1 IGAALAWHG
10 RSSARGLKWCPPK
23 TGGHHAASRRDRG
36 GVLARRLRWMEES
49 GWKEV
54 TDWHNVSFFGKL
66 AEKALKIKKG
76 MLYSVVGRNQ
86 TFVYEKDGIKR
97 YRTEVVVDMKGE
109 LEIIGYHSHSRQERS
124 PQAPAAQQ
132 SQPASSPRSPAQP
145 SPHLPDDWRDG
156 EFGPDDKIPF

>member
-1 IGAALAWHG
+1 MSYSVNKVWLLGNAGADAVSNSLGNGNNVVKVTLATT
-10 RSSARGLKWCPPK
+10 RG
-23 TGGHHAASRRDRG
+23 
-36 GVLARRLRWMEES
+36 WMEES

-76 MLYSVVGRNQ
+76 MLFSVVGRNQ

-109 LEIIGYHSHSRQERS
+109 LEIIR
-124 PQAPAAQQ
+124 
-132 SQPASSPRSPAQP
+132 SPRSPAQP
-145 SPHLPDDWRDG
+145 SPDVSDDWRDG

>member
-1 IGAALAWHG
+1 MSNSVNKVWLLGNAGADAVSNSLGNGNNVVKVTLATT
-10 RSSARGLKWCPPK
+10 RG
-23 TGGHHAASRRDRG
+23 
-36 GVLARRLRWMEES
+36 WMEES

-76 MLYSVVGRNQ
+76 MLFSVVGRNQ

-145 SPHLPDDWRDG
+145 SPDLPDDWRDG
-156 EFGPDDKIPF
+156 EFGSADKIPF